1 VALYPPQREL
11 HIYAWAQQQAQAL
24 FGLDLEDV
32 LSIPELRRELTWD
45 DPLLFAWLYLPAAIT
60 DAEGRISFAQPHI
73 EWCELARQWTGAATL
88 GIAEWRHAFIAMRET
103 GKSTWWFLLIPMWA
117 LAHGHVRFIAA
128 FANMSGQAEQHLT
141 TFKRELDTNEALR
154 ADFPELCSPARRPT
168 GTQVADRQGM
178 LHCGNGAIFAA
189 KGVDSASL
197 GMKVG
202 NTRPDVL
209 IFDDLE
215 PDEARYSTAL
225 AEKRLGTFQDALLPL
240 NIRARVVLVGTVTM
254 PGSVTHQLVH
264 HAHGQHTV
272 Q

>member
-1 VALYPPQREL
+1 
-11 HIYAWAQQQAQAL
+11 
-24 FGLDLEDV
+24 
-32 LSIPELRRELTWD
+32 
-45 DPLLFAWLYLPAAIT
+45 
-60 DAEGRISFAQPHI
+60 
-73 EWCELARQWTGAATL
+73 
-88 GIAEWRHAFIAMRET
+88 
-103 GKSTWWFLLIPMWA
+103 
-117 LAHGHVRFIAA
+117 
-128 FANMSGQAEQHLT
+128 
-141 TFKRELDTNEALR
+141 
-154 ADFPELCSPARRPT
+154 
-168 GTQVADRQGM
+168 M